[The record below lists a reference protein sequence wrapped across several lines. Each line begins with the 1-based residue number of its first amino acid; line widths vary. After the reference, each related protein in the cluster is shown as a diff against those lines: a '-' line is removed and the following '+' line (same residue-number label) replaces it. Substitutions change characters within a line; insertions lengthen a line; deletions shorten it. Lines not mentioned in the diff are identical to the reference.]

1 MVDGKVIEAFH
12 MMWGSFPAP
21 VRLIH
26 KNKTVLAVNEMA
38 HSMGMETAVSCYTF
52 GNPESHKACN
62 ANGALSSDKGQR
74 MTVEQGKKI
83 KFWSPVRDCP
93 DVFVH
98 FSILV
103 EQEG

>member
-1 MVDGKVIEAFH
+1 MVDEKVIEAFH

-26 KNKTVLAVNEMA
+26 KNRKVLAVNEIA
-38 HSMGMETAVSCYTF
+38 ADRGMEVGVPCFAF

-62 ANGALSSDKGQR
+62 ANGALSTDMGQR
-74 MTVEQGKKI
+74 MTVPGGKI
-83 KFWSPVRDCP
+83 KFWSPLRDCP

-98 FSILV
+98 FTIV
-103 EQEG
+103 VDPE